1 MITVSLAKVKIQMA
15 KLLKEVEKGEEVV
28 ITNKNKPV
36 ARLVPLME
44 TSAKSRR
51 KLGSAKGKIWM
62 ADNFD
67 EPIEEL

>member
-1 MITVSLAKVKIQMA
+1 MIKVSLGKAKTQLA
-15 KLLKEVEKGEEVV
+15 KLLEEIEKGEEVI
-28 ITNKNKPV
+28 ITSKNKPI
-36 ARLVPLME
+36 ARLVPL
-44 TSAKSRR
+44 TQTAAKPER